1 MAHRFSKESLEFMAK
16 ASRQKSAEWLDRNE
30 QEYQKVLVEPFRH
43 LAQEVARHLRREAP
57 GYRFPVR
64 GFARIRRSAARAA
77 AQGWY
82 KDWAGLLI
90 SRDSGSRYEDLPNLY
105 FHLSA
110 EDQFSAGGLY
120 LASAGQVRRI
130 RDWIAKEPSALE
142 RLLEE
147 PAFTDVY
154 RELGDERKVKTF
166 PRGFPKDH
174 PRIEWLKLTGFYVW
188 RPFPRKSLFS
198 ESFPEI
204 LASDWS
210 QALKLNRVL
219 DEWLARAPGI
229 EIPPQKKVRDAE
241 ELQETSALRPRK
253 PEHWDW

>member
-1 MAHRFSKESLEFMAK
+1 MANRFSKESLEFIVK
-16 ASRQKSAEWLDRNE
+16 ASRQKSPEWLDRNE
-30 QEYQKVLVEPFRH
+30 LEYQKVLVEPFRH
-43 LAQEVARHLRREAP
+43 LSLEVTRHLRKEAL

-64 GFARIRRSAARAA
+64 GFARIRRSAARAE

-130 RDWIAKEPSALE
+130 RDWITKEPAALE
-142 RLLEE
+142 RLLEDPE
-147 PAFTDVY
+147 FRAVY
-154 RELGDERKVKTF
+154 KELGDERKVKTF

-174 PRIEWLKLTGFYVW
+174 PKIEWLKLTGFYVW
-188 RPFPRKSLFS
+188 RPFPKKILFS
-198 ESFPEI
+198 DAFPEV
-204 LASDWS
+204 LASDWR
-210 QALKLNRVL
+210 QVLKLNRVL
-219 DEWLARAPGI
+219 DEWLARAPGGDMSRSNDVVAG
-229 EIPPQKKVRDAE
+229 EPQAA
-241 ELQETSALRPRK
+241 SALSPRK